1 MKVDICGRF
10 GYHVCAPQR
19 RNYAYSLT
27 IRNAPAGYRRA
38 FGVYGRDHP

>member
-19 RNYAYSLT
+19 RNYVCSST
-27 IRNAPAGYRRA
+27 ILNAPAEARRA